1 MGARGLS
8 TGRGGLLRPFLLGN
22 RAAEEHVAHP
32 GVRVMSFVWFGSLNS
47 WRVCRLEAIAQVCG
61 CGKTM
66 RHLTKPG
73 RLREVLR
80 SLGVSLAI
88 TIATLAAL
96 EIVLRVADFRELRE
110 GVSERSLSYRYDAEL
125 GWAPVPSSNSVVT
138 NVRTIHVQH
147 NSLGLRDI
155 EFTLDAQPTIMFL
168 GDSFV
173 WGLDAEADER
183 FTDLLRPRIPGYKI
197 LAAGVS
203 GYGTDQEYLLL
214 QRLWAKVKPAV
225 VVLMFC
231 TQNDRLDNST
241 NIRYEG
247 YQKPYFATAP
257 DGSLVPE
264 GQPVPISRLQYI
276 KEDRLVRNLWLARLV
291 SAVYLKVRHPLLYVP
306 DPTERLVS
314 KIRDF
319 VEANGAKFLVGLQ
332 YKDPELIRHLQA
344 SRIPVV
350 SFDGAAFYPA
360 AGLGN
365 HWTPDGHRLVA
376 ERILGLL
383 SENGIIQGGIRDP
396 K

>member
-1 MGARGLS
+1 MKHS
-8 TGRGGLLRPFLLGN
+8 
-22 RAAEEHVAHP
+22 
-32 GVRVMSFVWFGSLNS
+32 
-47 WRVCRLEAIAQVCG
+47 
-61 CGKTM
+61 
-66 RHLTKPG
+66 TKPG

-80 SLGVSLAI
+80 SVGVSLGMAI
-88 TIATLAAL
+88 VTLAAL
-96 EIVLRVADFRELRE
+96 EIFLRVADFRELRE
-110 GVSERSLSYRYDAEL
+110 GVSERSLSYLYDAEL
-125 GWAPVPSSNSVVT
+125 GWAPAPNSSSVVAGA
-138 NVRTIHVQH
+138 RTIHAQH

-155 EFTLDAQPTIMFL
+155 EFTLDARPTILFL

-183 FTDLLRPRIPGYKI
+183 FTDLLRPRISSYKI

-214 QRLWAKVKPAV
+214 KRLWAKVQPAV
-225 VVLMFC
+225 VVLIFC

-257 DGSLVPE
+257 DGSLVLA
-264 GQPVPISRLQYI
+264 GQPVPESRLQYI

-291 SAVYLKVRHPLLYVP
+291 AVSYLKIRYPLLYVP

-332 YKDPELIRHLQA
+332 YRDPELIRHLQA
-344 SRIPVV
+344 NRIPFVA
-350 SFDGAAFYPA
+350 FDGAAFYPG
-360 AGLGN
+360 AGSGA
-365 HWTPDGHRLVA
+365 HWTPDGHKLVA
-376 ERILGLL
+376 ERVLGLL
-383 SENGIIQGGIRDP
+383 SENKIAQGEINAA